1 MNATSL
7 DTFALLA
14 PEIVLVLAAL
24 VAYLGGAFVGLRFG
38 WLVAAAGIVTA
49 MIVTRGQSPNPR
61 LAPRQ
66 YLRGGGHL
74 PAPADGPLAGGRGG

>member
-38 WLVAAAGIVTA
+38 WLVAAAG
-49 MIVTRGQSPNPR
+49 
-61 LAPRQ
+61 
-66 YLRGGGHL
+66 
-74 PAPADGPLAGGRGG
+74 